1 MPAGRFVQIA
11 IDTTLNEVRIT
22 DLMIPEGDVHLD
34 YHGKIGQPI
43 TIERA
48 SMLSYFD
55 ADCLVKFT
63 TPMGETGFF
72 KHGEISEV
80 SIDGILVST
89 TDLQDLIN
97 QLGQYFFAPL
107 AGGGGASNIIGLHFQ
122 HNRAHK
128 QFIRWPLDSTIT
140 GVTTTNL
147 NAYKI
152 WVNDV
157 QITPLVFP
165 ISMVQGDRVYAE
177 IDHTGSGNAQ
187 IDLQV
192 SGIAVPIIYNSLT
205 YYHPRTMIHKEN
217 VKPNTLWMHQ
227 TDQAIEG
234 QGNTAS
240 FQTNCVFG
248 DSIENAFSMIY
259 EPALWNFTGQHTF
272 GLNDL
277 SLPYNTVNR
286 YPRMRYCI
294 MLDANAV
301 KIYEFGILKA
311 TIALPYN
318 QMFHYRFFSK
328 FSNPPGAYSMAYQ
341 YSTDNMATWN
351 ALYNSLDFR
360 AAGVD
365 LYPDWA
371 TQGGYHA
378 KHHPPMIIG

>member
-128 QFIRWPLDSTIT
+128 Y
-140 GVTTTNL
+140 G
-147 NAYKI
+147 
-152 WVNDV
+152 
-157 QITPLVFP
+157 
-165 ISMVQGDRVYAE
+165 SM
-177 IDHTGSGNAQ
+177 
-187 IDLQV
+187 
-192 SGIAVPIIYNSLT
+192 
-205 YYHPRTMIHKEN
+205 
-217 VKPNTLWMHQ
+217 
-227 TDQAIEG
+227 
-234 QGNTAS
+234 
-240 FQTNCVFG
+240 
-248 DSIENAFSMIY
+248 
-259 EPALWNFTGQHTF
+259 
-272 GLNDL
+272 
-277 SLPYNTVNR
+277 
-286 YPRMRYCI
+286 
-294 MLDANAV
+294 
-301 KIYEFGILKA
+301 
-311 TIALPYN
+311 
-318 QMFHYRFFSK
+318 MFR
-328 FSNPPGAYSMAYQ
+328 
-341 YSTDNMATWN
+341 
-351 ALYNSLDFR
+351 
-360 AAGVD
+360 
-365 LYPDWA
+365 
-371 TQGGYHA
+371 
-378 KHHPPMIIG
+378 